1 MSEGY
6 YSHKARRA
14 RLVEEAETLGI
25 STDQLSNNQLASAI
39 SAAKHEPIRRELDD
53 AERVM
58 RNGREGRVAAAALVA
73 RSGRGRFADPGG
85 YATPQDAF
93 NDLYDEVN

>member
-14 RLVEEAETLGI
+14 RLVEEAEALGI
-25 STDQLSNNQLASAI
+25 STDQLGNNQLASAI
-39 SAAKHEPIRRELDD
+39 SAAKREPVRQEPDD
-53 AERVM
+53 SERVM

-73 RSGRGRFADPGG
+73 RSGRGRWADPGG
-85 YATPQDAF
+85 YANPREAF
-93 NDLYDEVN
+93 NDLYSEVD

>member
-14 RLVEEAETLGI
+14 RLVEEAEALGI
-25 STDQLSNNQLASAI
+25 STDQLGNNQLASAI
-39 SAAKHEPIRRELDD
+39 SAARHEPIRREVDD
-53 AERVM
+53 ADRVA
-58 RNGREGRVAAAALVA
+58 RNGHAGRVAAARLVA
-73 RSGRGRFADPGG
+73 RSSRGRFADPGG